1 MSYAAAKI
9 HESSEEHVLQIEQ
22 WDLKNSWGVETGD
35 CQWGQWEVNHSEW
48 TALSKADKMNL
59 IVEYWYKGV
68 QAANRGE
75 ELKFE
80 LFLETL
86 EG

>member
-9 HESSEEHVLQIEQ
+9 HESSEEHVYQTEKEE
-22 WDLKNSWGVETGD
+22 WDLKKLWGGGNDGWGVKSSD
-35 CQWGQWEVNHSEW
+35 W
-48 TALSKADKMNL
+48 TTKADKLTL

-68 QAANRGE
+68 QAADRGE

-86 EG
+86 ED

>member
-9 HESSEEHVLQIEQ
+9 HESSEEHVLQIEKEE
-22 WDLKNSWGVETGD
+22 WDLKNSWGVADASGGHG
-35 CQWGQWEVNHSEW
+35 WGVNNSDW
-48 TALSKADKMNL
+48 TKADKLTL
-59 IVEYWYKGV
+59 IIEYWYKGV
-68 QAANRGE
+68 QAADRGE

-86 EG
+86 ED

>member
-9 HESSEEHVLQIEQ
+9 HESSEEHMIQIEKEE
-22 WDLKNSWGVETGD
+22 WDLKNEWGAGNAEWGD
-35 CQWGQWEVNHSEW
+35 WGTQNSDW
-48 TALSKADKMNL
+48 LKADKLTLM
-59 IVEYWYKGV
+59 VEYWYKGV
-68 QAANRGE
+68 QAADRGE

-86 EG
+86 GDY

>member
-1 MSYAAAKI
+1 MSISAAKI
-9 HESSEEHVLQIEQ
+9 HENSEEHVYQIEKEE
-22 WDLKNSWGVETGD
+22 WDLKNSWGMAAAGD
-35 CQWGQWEVNHSEW
+35 GEWGMKESDW
-48 TALSKADKMNL
+48 TAKTDKLTL

-68 QAANRGE
+68 QAADRGE

-86 EG
+86 ED

>member
-9 HESSEEHVLQIEQ
+9 HESSEEHVYQIEKEE
-22 WDLKNSWGVETGD
+22 WDLKNSWGAGND
-35 CQWGQWEVNHSEW
+35 DWGMKNSDW
-48 TALSKADKMNL
+48 TTKADKLTL

-68 QAANRGE
+68 QAADRGE

-86 EG
+86 ED